1 MTKDGLLTWLRSYKN
16 GEIGEKI
23 ILAAVDEYSSASNN
37 GKPIVSGSLPTSAEI
52 ATAAQLYAGCKD
64 IGTEDEFV
72 YAAGHF
78 VAGATWMFVQ
88 AGGNDH

>member
-1 MTKDGLLTWLRSYKN
+1 MIDSFVSKN
-16 GEIGEKI
+16 C
-23 ILAAVDEYSSASNN
+23 
-37 GKPIVSGSLPTSAEI
+37 GKPIVSGSLPNSAEI

-64 IGTEDEFV
+64 IETEDEFV

>member
-1 MTKDGLLTWLRSYKN
+1 MTKPQLIEVLKKYHK
-16 GEIGEKI
+16 GEIYI
-23 ILAAVDEYSSASNN
+23 HAVLTAVEAYSSASNN

-64 IGTEDEFV
+64 IETEDEYVF
-72 YAAGHF
+72 AAGHF

-88 AGGNDH
+88 AGGNDR